1 MHICCTNMQGME
13 GFRLPNL
20 FTVSGYKVYFWSNEN
35 QEPVHVHI
43 SKGKPTPNSTK
54 VWLTRTGGCILASNG
69 SSISQKELNE
79 LMEIISAQFFLICA
93 EWKKFF
99 LTDELKFF
107 C

>member
-1 MHICCTNMQGME
+1 MHICCTNMQGKE
-13 GFRLPNL
+13 GYRLPNL

-54 VWLTRTGGCILASNG
+54 VWLTRTGGCILARNG

>member
-1 MHICCTNMQGME
+1 M
-13 GFRLPNL
+13 PNL

-69 SSISQKELNE
+69 SRISQKELDE
-79 LMEIISAQFFLICA
+79 VMGIISAQFFLICA

>member
-1 MHICCTNMQGME
+1 MQGME

-99 LTDELKFF
+99 LTDELRKR
-107 C
+107 

>member
-1 MHICCTNMQGME
+1 M
-13 GFRLPNL
+13 PNL

-54 VWLTRTGGCILASNG
+54 VWLTRTGGCILASTG

>member
-1 MHICCTNMQGME
+1 MQGME

-54 VWLTRTGGCILASNG
+54 IWLTRTGGCILASNG